1 MSAVGATTHH
11 GSLVHLHMADAKV
24 LHVQTLR
31 LTVGLQV
38 VQKDQEEL
46 AGSLGP
52 SALISRSLDG
62 MSLSVTA
69 NTAIRQKMVDL
80 INQVRLE
87 NGAAALTISD
97 PLMDAAQDCASQCFT
112 SHNNQ
117 YEGEAAT
124 NYGYGYGFGSNL
136 TWFTARGDTDI
147 AQTAVTNWVN
157 SSGHFQTMVSTKYDC
172 IGVGVCIRNNI
183 AYCYMFAGNPNSVN
197 AY

>member
-1 MSAVGATTHH
+1 MSAVGATAHH

-69 NTAIRQKMVDL
+69 NTAIEAGERNSLLVGNHVVEVLLGLEQGHVLDGSTHL
-80 INQVRLE
+80 VSVLEVHSQVRTTRL
-87 NGAAALTISD
+87 AAYT
-97 PLMDAAQDCASQCFT
+97 
-112 SHNNQ
+112 
-117 YEGEAAT
+117 
-124 NYGYGYGFGSNL
+124 
-136 TWFTARGDTDI
+136 
-147 AQTAVTNWVN
+147 
-157 SSGHFQTMVSTKYDC
+157 
-172 IGVGVCIRNNI
+172 
-183 AYCYMFAGNPNSVN
+183 
-197 AY
+197 